1 MKNIPLRGIQIG
13 DKYNKLT
20 CVAYKYRDKH
30 NTKFFLFKCDCG
42 KEKIMSGP
50 AVKSGHS
57 KSCGCLKS
65 GPKHFLPKGH
75 VELTNI
81 IGSYK
86 GNAQRRG
93 YKWIMSRAFVQKITQ
108 SNCYYCGAP
117 PSNVKRVTRGCPEG
131 LLYTG
136 IDRIDNSK
144 DYTEDN
150 VVPCCGTCN
159 YAKHTLS
166 LEAFQRWAIRLGKKA
181 TETIWKF

>member
-1 MKNIPLRGIQIG
+1 MKKITLRGIQIG

-20 CVAYKYRDKH
+20 CMSYDHKDKNH
-30 NTKFFLFKCDCG
+30 IKFYLFKCDCG
-42 KEKIMSGP
+42 KEKIMAGP
-50 AVKSGHS
+50 SVKSGHA
-57 KSCGCLKS
+57 KSCGCIKS
-65 GPKHFLPKGH
+65 GPKYLLPKGH

-86 GNAQRRG
+86 GNAHRRG
-93 YKWIMSRAFVQKITQ
+93 YRWELSRDFVNKLIQ
-108 SNCYYCGAP
+108 SNCYYCGTP
-117 PSNVKRVTRGCPEG
+117 PSNIKKVTRGCPEG
-131 LLYTG
+131 LRYTG

-166 LEAFQRWAIRLGKKA
+166 LEEFQTWAIRLGKKA
-181 TETIWKF
+181 AEATWKF